1 MKTPVTSTLREQPQS
16 RYRLRLAPSLTPAMA
31 LLLLA
36 AAPRVLTT
44 AQAQILP
51 PPAVASPSSY
61 ANVGGLPTEQYIVYL
76 PGGDPILLN
85 QVRLLEPGAF
95 VTTHQGQPVI
105 QVGRYSYVQN
115 AQQQVN
121 TLSSQGLSAAIAP
134 VAPAAAIAPIYG
146 QVPAPPTTYISSSE
160 LPPLPVVAVPQ
171 STGVP
176 PQPAAPAQNVPFGQA
191 LTAAP
196 ATADMPPPPA
206 TPPTT
211 VAAAP
216 ATAGA
221 PFYVVIPAP
230 AQDLPTLTGQLVQL
244 GTPADRVQPSQG
256 GLGPHVAVGPF
267 RDRGLAEQWSG
278 YFRDAGFRA
287 SRVVYRP

>member
-1 MKTPVTSTLREQPQS
+1 MKSPLISTSRQQPQS
-16 RYRLRLAPSLTPAMA
+16 RYRLGLAPSLTPVLA
-31 LLLLA
+31 LLLA
-36 AAPRVLTT
+36 AAPLGLTAAR
-44 AQAQILP
+44 AQMPP
-51 PPAVASPSSY
+51 PPAVPAPSTY

-76 PGGDPILLN
+76 PSSDPGLLN
-85 QVRLLEPGAF
+85 QVRLLEPSAF

-121 TLSSQGLSAAIAP
+121 TLSSQGLSAAIAS
-134 VAPAAAIAPIYG
+134 VAPAAAIAPTYG
-146 QVPAPPTTYISSSE
+146 QVPSPPPTYISASE

-171 STGVP
+171 NAGVP
-176 PQPAAPAQNVPFGQA
+176 AVAAPVQNVPFGQA
-191 LTAAP
+191 PVA

-216 ATAGA
+216 TTAGA

-230 AQDLPTLTGQLVQL
+230 AQDLPTLTGQLIQL